1 MLGLKSFYWH
11 LLICGDPNH
20 MVSLIKWST
29 ACYGRTV
36 GQWVLF
42 VFFYPLGLVELFK
55 EWTHCDW
62 NIRCGF
68 FNIQNSL
75 LWMGSLGTSPVPVL
89 LSLRRECVFTRE
101 SVLLTLGCLVFWL
114 HLLITRWIVKGGCHC
129 SLWHSSCALQ
139 IQVFLLLS
147 KQTAA
152 LTLNQTEEILLP
164 PWLFGSWSF
173 VYKVS
178 K

>member
-11 LLICGDPNH
+11 LCVYGDPNH
-20 MVSLIKWST
+20 MVNLIKWST
-29 ACYGRTV
+29 SSYGKTV

-42 VFFYPLGLVELFK
+42 AFFHPLGLELNTMNTLRLKYQVCFLYSV
-55 EWTHCDW
+55 
-62 NIRCGF
+62 
-68 FNIQNSL
+68 QNSL

-89 LSLRRECVFTRE
+89 LSLRREYVFTRE
-101 SVLLTLGCLVFWL
+101 SILLTLGCLVFWL
-114 HLLITRWIVKGGCHC
+114 HLLITSLIVKGGCHC
-129 SLWHSSCALQ
+129 SLWHSSCTLQ

-164 PWLFGSWSF
+164 PWLFGSSSF

>member
-1 MLGLKSFYWH
+1 MVHGLLWKNSRSVSTFCVLLSFGTSWVTQRMNT
-11 LLICGDPNH
+11 LLLKYQVC
-20 MVSLIKWST
+20 
-29 ACYGRTV
+29 
-36 GQWVLF
+36 
-42 VFFYPLGLVELFK
+42 FFLYM
-55 EWTHCDW
+55 
-62 NIRCGF
+62 
-68 FNIQNSL
+68 
-75 LWMGSLGTSPVPVL
+75 WMGSLGTSPVPVL
-89 LSLRRECVFTRE
+89 LSLRREYVFTRE

-114 HLLITRWIVKGGCHC
+114 QLLITRWIVKGGCHC

-164 PWLFGSWSF
+164 PWLFGSSSF